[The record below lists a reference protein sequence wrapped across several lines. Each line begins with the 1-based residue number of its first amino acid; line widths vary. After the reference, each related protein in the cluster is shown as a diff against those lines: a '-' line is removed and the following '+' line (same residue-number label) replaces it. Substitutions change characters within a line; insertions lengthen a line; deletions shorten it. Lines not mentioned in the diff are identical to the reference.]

1 MCFVNLTLSVDEET
15 LARARNKAAAL
26 GKSLNQLISD
36 YLYTLAGS
44 DGSEESIKALKKAL
58 RNSGASRGRAT
69 RAVGTSIAKK
79 SMSAL
84 SFIR

>member
-15 LARARNKAAAL
+15 LARARNKPAAL

-44 DGSEESIKALKKAL
+44 DGSEESIEESIKECRRLSGQG
-58 RNSGASRGRAT
+58 NSHGRHFD
-69 RAVGTSIAKK
+69 RDEIHERS
-79 SMSAL
+79 
-84 SFIR
+84 